1 MRVTSQT
8 FPSSLTSQLNS
19 LAERQNALQTEA
31 ATGQRISLPEDDPA
45 AMRRVLDME
54 SETKNIAQY
63 KSNISSQLELA
74 SVSFNSVQGLKKI
87 VDRAGEIATLADGL
101 KSPQELSLYGKEVGE
116 LVKQALQLTNTKN
129 RGDYIFSGTKS
140 DASPFTATFDN
151 NQNITSVSYQ
161 GNTTVSEVEISE
173 GVTLSSQAPGAN
185 TTGTGP
191 AGLVT
196 DTRTGADLFA
206 HLISLQQN
214 LTSGNTAA
222 IAATDRG
229 AIAKDEEHMA
239 YHIGTNGAVQARLD
253 TTNAILDQRQLS
265 LEGLV
270 SKETDADLAQTLVH
284 LHETQSAYQ
293 AALQSGASMLSRS
306 LLDYLH

>member
-1 MRVTSQT
+1 
-8 FPSSLTSQLNS
+8 
-19 LAERQNALQTEA
+19 
-31 ATGQRISLPEDDPA
+31 
-45 AMRRVLDME
+45 ME
-54 SETKNIAQY
+54 SETKTIAQY
-63 KSNISSQLELA
+63 KSNISSQQELA
-74 SVSFNSVQGLKKI
+74 SVSFNAVKGLKKI

-101 KSPQELSLYGKEVGE
+101 KSPQQLSIYGKEVAE

-129 RGDYIFSGTKS
+129 RGDYIFSGTKT
-140 DASPFTATFDN
+140 DQQPFTATFDAS
-151 NQNITSVSYQ
+151 QNITGVTYQ
-161 GNTTVSEVEISE
+161 GNTTSAEVEIAE
-173 GVTLSSQAPGAN
+173 GITLGSQLPGAN

-196 DTRTGADLFA
+196 DTRTGADVFA

-214 LTSGNTAA
+214 LASGNSGA
-222 IAATDRG
+222 IASTDRG
-229 AIAKDEEHMA
+229 ALAKDEEQMA
-239 YHIGTNGAVQARLD
+239 YHIGTNGAVQARLE

-293 AALQSGASMLSRS
+293 AALQSGASMLNRS